1 LERVDNH
8 TPVDLLHQGIEHV
21 IGCYRLET
29 EDGPAL
35 QDCGP
40 PKTFERLREQVD
52 LGEIRH
58 LLLSHIHL
66 DHAGAAGHIV
76 RENPEIQVHVHEI
89 GVPHVIDPQK
99 LLRSARRLYGDDLDR
114 LFGEPLPVP
123 AENVHVVDEHVIG
136 LGCFPTPGHAG
147 HHVCYMHEDG
157 TLYAGDAL
165 GVRIVPER
173 DVLPHCP
180 PPEVDLEAWEQTFD
194 DILRHQPTRIAL
206 IHFGEVHGTEE
217 VADHVVHAR
226 DRLREWAERV
236 RNGMSQEEFVA
247 KAVEE
252 LEGDYEP
259 LHELADPFE
268 HCWLGLK
275 RYWDTH
281 QEQ

>member
-1 LERVDNH
+1 MSVDNH
-8 TPVDLLHQGIEHV
+8 TPIDLLHQGLEHV

-40 PKTFERLREQVD
+40 AKTFEQLKAQVD
-52 LGEIRH
+52 LGKIRH

-76 RENPEIQVHVHEI
+76 RENPEIQVHVHEL
-89 GVPHVIDPQK
+89 GAPHIIDPEK
-99 LLRSARRLYGDDLDR
+99 LVRSARRLYPDLDT

-123 AENVHVVDEHVIG
+123 EENVHVVGEHVAG

-165 GVRIVPER
+165 GVRIVPES

-180 PPEVDLEAWEQTFD
+180 PPEVDLEAWEQTFE

-217 VADHVVHAR
+217 VADHVLHAR
-226 DRLREWAERV
+226 DRLRTWSQRV
-236 RNGMSQEEFVA
+236 RSGMTQEAFVMTA
-247 KAVEE
+247 IAE

-268 HCWLGLK
+268 HCWLGLR
-275 RYWDTH
+275 RYWDSH
-281 QEQ
+281 GEA